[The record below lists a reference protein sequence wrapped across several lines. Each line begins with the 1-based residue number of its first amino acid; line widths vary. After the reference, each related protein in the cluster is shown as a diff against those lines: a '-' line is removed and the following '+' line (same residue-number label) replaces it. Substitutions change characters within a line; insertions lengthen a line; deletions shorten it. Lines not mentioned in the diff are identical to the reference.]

1 MTKLDDDAVAAWVA
15 NHPQWR
21 RDGDTIRRDV
31 ECTSF
36 PAAIDLVNRIAD
48 VAEQR
53 DHHPDIDIRWRT
65 LHVALST
72 HSEGGVTAKD
82 LALAEDF
89 DRLAAPA
96 QPH

>member
-1 MTKLDDDAVAAWVA
+1 MTKLDDGDIEAWVA
-15 NHPQWR
+15 AHPHWR
-21 RDGDTIRRDV
+21 RDGGAIRRDV
-31 ECTSF
+31 ECSSF

-65 LHVALST
+65 LHLSLST
-72 HSEGGVTAKD
+72 HSEGGVTTKD

-96 QPH
+96 GSH

>member
-1 MTKLDDDAVAAWVA
+1 MTKLDDDAIAAWLADHVD
-15 NHPQWR
+15 WR
-21 RDGDTIRRDV
+21 RDGDAIRRDV
-31 ECTSF
+31 ACTSF
-36 PAAIDLVNRIAD
+36 PTAIDLVNRVAD

-65 LHVALST
+65 LHFALST

-82 LALAEDF
+82 LALAEDV

-96 QPH
+96 QLH

>member
-1 MTKLDDDAVAAWVA
+1 MTKLEDDAIETWVA
-15 NHPQWR
+15 DHPHWR
-21 RDGDTIRRDV
+21 RDGDAIRRDV

-36 PAAIDLVNRIAD
+36 PAAIDLVNRSAD

-65 LHVALST
+65 LHLSLST

-82 LALAEDF
+82 LRLAEDF